1 MKIKSNSFHGPAK
14 HLHLFHAWWTK
25 KVNHFWH
32 NTDSEKMM
40 QNGRV
45 LFFLKNVKKSFK
57 KNPVLMRLFVKMG
70 LTPLT
75 HTYQAR
81 YKEELWKWEVKWG

>member
-1 MKIKSNSFHGPAK
+1 MEE
-14 HLHLFHAWWTK
+14 
-25 KVNHFWH
+25 FW
-32 NTDSEKMM
+32 
-40 QNGRV
+40 
-45 LFFLKNVKKSFK
+45 FFLKNVKKSFK